1 MKMYW
6 GGYWYVQSCRMVGR
20 ESGGGVEGEW
30 RESGGRVEGEWRGS
44 GGRVEGE
51 WRGRMV
57 DMLIVLVH
65 SWVSVVLHVIITC
78 SVEVSCCWRS
88 LTILSILET

>member
-1 MKMYW
+1 MEGS
-6 GGYWYVQSCRMVGR
+6 GGGAEGEWR

-30 RESGGRVEGEWRGS
+30 RESGGRVEGEWRES
-44 GGRVEGE
+44 GGEQ
-51 WRGRMV
+51 RGRMV

>member
-1 MKMYW
+1 
-6 GGYWYVQSCRMVGR
+6 
-20 ESGGGVEGEW
+20 
-30 RESGGRVEGEWRGS
+30 
-44 GGRVEGE
+44 
-51 WRGRMV
+51 MV

-65 SWVSVVLHVIITC
+65 SWVSVVFYVIITC

>member
-1 MKMYW
+1 MWEEREGRMKMYW
-6 GGYWYVQSCRMVGR
+6 GGYWYVQSCRMIGR
-20 ESGGGVEGEW
+20 
-30 RESGGRVEGEWRGS
+30 

-65 SWVSVVLHVIITC
+65 SWVSVVFHVIITC